1 MKKRVKKIIKERK
14 NFSGIFEGDYIEND
28 FFGNQIRKI
37 VFSNI
42 IDFKGNLIKEKQEF
56 IYSNDFIKNDLKIG
70 DVVHFNARIIH
81 KTKGYL
87 GSRDNIIDNDLE
99 INLMRPTK
107 IIKKINI

>member
-1 MKKRVKKIIKERK
+1 MKKRIKKITKERK
-14 NFSGIFEGDYIEND
+14 NFSGVFEGDYLEND

-56 IYSNDFIKNDLKIG
+56 T
-70 DVVHFNARIIH
+70 ARIIY
-81 KTKGYL
+81 KPKGYL
-87 GSRDNIIDNDLE
+87 GSRKEIKDDTLE

-107 IIKKINI
+107 ILKK